1 MDRLPFV
8 NRRRL
13 GALVLVLAV
22 SVGLTVALGSSG
34 ASDLPACAAA
44 DQSPSA
50 PAPARF
56 ADSGGPEP
64 DTLIQ
69 LRSARTGQ
77 VLRTIARFGRDFTN
91 NGIAYSPDG
100 RYVYVTLGPS
110 ERSPNLRIE
119 RITIG
124 TGARTMIA
132 RGWEPALSPDGR
144 ELAYFS
150 FAHRSQTVLVMNL
163 VTGRTLR
170 LDLKPQLGADQVL
183 SEAPPAW
190 FGDGLGFVVASG
202 PPPVADVG
210 RVTGRGAAH
219 NGQAPVRF
227 SLITVTASAAG
238 LHADVIPQPQQTTDD
253 LAPVS
258 AGPGD
263 RTVMATGLAAG
274 TAAAIGEI
282 TFTPAGPRRCQ
293 LLTIP
298 DALVLGFDPTGLR
311 VIFLEGHNP
320 PVPVEATIVGDRL
333 EGEHRLAGWG
343 TGELSW

>member
-1 MDRLPFV
+1 VDRLPFI

-13 GALVLVLAV
+13 GAGVLVLAA
-22 SVGLTVALGSSG
+22 SVGLTVALSSSG
-34 ASDLPACAAA
+34 ASSLPACAAA

-56 ADSGGPEP
+56 ADSGGPQP

-69 LRSARTGQ
+69 LRSARTGR
-77 VLRTIARFGRDFTN
+77 VLRTIARYGHNFTN

-100 RYVYVTLGPS
+100 RYVYITLGPS
-110 ERSPNLRIE
+110 ERSPDLRIE
-119 RITIG
+119 RIAIA
-124 TGARTMIA
+124 TGAQRMIA
-132 RGWEPALSPDGR
+132 HGWEPALSPDGR

-170 LDLKPQLGADQVL
+170 LDLKRQLGADQVL

-190 FGDGLGFVVASG
+190 FGGGLGFVMASG
-202 PPPVADVG
+202 PPPVANVG
-210 RVTGRGAAH
+210 VTGPGTAH
-219 NGQAPVRF
+219 AGQAPVRF
-227 SLITVTASAAG
+227 SLITVTVSAAG
-238 LHADVIPQPQQTTDD
+238 LHADVIPEPQQATHD

-282 TFTPAGPRRCQ
+282 TFSPTGPRRCQ
-293 LLTIP
+293 LVTIP
-298 DALVLGFDPTGLR
+298 NALVLGFDPTGLR

-320 PVPVEATIVGDRL
+320 PVPIEATIVGDRL
-333 EGEHRLAGWG
+333 EREHRLAGWG
-343 TGELSW
+343 TGALSW